1 MKNTR
6 IIAGLP
12 MNVWILTIA
21 QALILSVSSM
31 VVFVGGLV
39 GAKLAPVENL
49 ATLPVASVVVG
60 TAVTIPPVTLLMNT
74 IGRRRSFFIIGIYSV
89 LVAFLAGY
97 AILSSNFYLFVF
109 STFLFGATYSCVM
122 QFRFASM
129 ESVSEELIPKAASMV
144 LVGGIAAAF
153 LGPEIAVFGK
163 DLLKVEFAGSFIL
176 LAGLFVVAMF
186 FLLGFKNPITQED
199 KSENP
204 QRPLKT
210 ILRQRIFWVALLSAT
225 IGYAIMSFIMTA
237 TPVHMHVMEGHS
249 LEHTKWVIQS
259 HIIAMFL
266 PSLITAWIIKK
277 LGIPKMMIT
286 GLIAYLICIVVA
298 FAGHHLVNY
307 WVSLVLLGVGWNFL
321 FIGGTTLLPQAYKPS
336 ERFKVQAVNDFVIFG
351 TQAVASL
358 SAGWFIFAVGWK
370 TLLLI
375 NLPFMLF
382 LFVVIYRW
390 QIVRSGKSPVSRTIK
405 M

>member
-1 MKNTR
+1 MNNSR

-12 MNVWILTIA
+12 TNVWLLTTA

-60 TAVTIPPVTLLMNT
+60 TAITIPPVTLLMNT

-89 LVAFLAGY
+89 LVAFLAAY
-97 AILSSNFYLFVF
+97 SIVISNFYLFVF

-129 ESVSEELIPKAASMV
+129 ESVSEDLVPKAASMV

-163 DLLKVEFAGSFIL
+163 DLLGVEFAGSFIL
-176 LAGLFVVAMF
+176 LAGLFVIAML
-186 FLLGFKNPITQED
+186 FLLGFRNPVIKEE
-199 KSENP
+199 KSAAP

-210 ILRQRIFWVALLSAT
+210 IMQQRIFWVALLAAT
-225 IGYAIMSFIMTA
+225 IGYAVMSFIMTA
-237 TPVHMHVMEGHS
+237 TPVHMHVMEGHT

-277 LGIPKMMIT
+277 LGIPLMMLI
-286 GLIAYLICIVVA
+286 GLVAYVACIGIA
-298 FAGHHLVNY
+298 FAGQHLLNY
-307 WVSLVLLGVGWNFL
+307 WVSLVLLGIGWNFL
-321 FIGGTTLLPQAYKPS
+321 FIGGTTLLPQAYKSS

-358 SAGWFIFAVGWK
+358 SAGWFIFALGWK
-370 TLLLI
+370 TLLLM
-375 NLPFMLF
+375 NLPFVLF
-382 LFVVIYRW
+382 LGFVILKW
-390 QIVRSGKSPVSRTIK
+390 HSKTQETPISS
-405 M
+405 

>member
-1 MKNTR
+1 MNNSR

-12 MNVWILTIA
+12 TNVWLLTTA

-60 TAVTIPPVTLLMNT
+60 TAITIPPVTLLMNT

-89 LVAFLAGY
+89 LVAFLAAY
-97 AILSSNFYLFVF
+97 SIVISNFYLFVF

-129 ESVSEELIPKAASMV
+129 ESVSEDLVPKAASMV

-163 DLLKVEFAGSFIL
+163 DLLGVEFAGSFIL
-176 LAGLFVVAMF
+176 LAGLFVIAML
-186 FLLGFKNPITQED
+186 FLLGFKNPVIKEE
-199 KSENP
+199 KSAAP

-210 ILRQRIFWVALLSAT
+210 IMQQRIFWVALLAAT
-225 IGYAIMSFIMTA
+225 IGYAVMSFIMTA
-237 TPVHMHVMEGHS
+237 TPVHMHVMEGHT

-277 LGIPKMMIT
+277 LGIPLMMLI
-286 GLIAYLICIVVA
+286 GLVAYVACIGIA
-298 FAGHHLVNY
+298 FAGQHLLNY
-307 WVSLVLLGVGWNFL
+307 WVSLVLLGIGWNFL
-321 FIGGTTLLPQAYKPS
+321 FIGGTTLLPQAYKSS

-358 SAGWFIFAVGWK
+358 SAGWFIFALGWK
-370 TLLLI
+370 TLLLM
-375 NLPFMLF
+375 NLPFVLF
-382 LFVVIYRW
+382 LGFVILKW
-390 QIVRSGKSPVSRTIK
+390 HSKTQETPISS
-405 M
+405 